1 MISTTSMFSLLDCIN
16 QGSCGP
22 QRNAWNV
29 PCRSLK
35 VVGVGSFV
43 VGGTSKREKFKQLFR
58 CKLAVSTVDA
68 WKANVFLY
76 RPATCMEHLV
86 KR

>member
-1 MISTTSMFSLLDCIN
+1 M
-16 QGSCGP
+16 
-22 QRNAWNV
+22 
-29 PCRSLK
+29 

-43 VGGTSKREKFKQLFR
+43 VGGTGKRENFQQLFR

-68 WKANVFLY
+68 WKFNVFVY
-76 RPATCMEHLV
+76 RPATCMGHLV